1 MASGEEVFHIHS
13 ISSLFRGKLQ
23 NHIECSQGGRDEEWW
38 EGFHQP
44 AIAAKFQAGD
54 AENESVGE
62 KGEGLE
68 GEKEIVG
75 KRKTKTRLCITMQ
88 NSD

>member
-13 ISSLFRGKLQ
+13 ISSLFQGKLK
-23 NHIECSQGGRDEEWW
+23 NYIECSQGGRDEEWW
-38 EGFHQP
+38 GGFHQP
-44 AIAAKFQAGD
+44 ATAAKFQAGD

-68 GEKEIVG
+68 GEKEMGG
-75 KRKTKTRLCITMQ
+75 KRKTKTRHRITMR